1 MTTMIC
7 PFETPPRGTSSSTA
21 PMAPFKQPPGYPKP
35 SPVFVGSNPA
45 VTPQSSHAA
54 KTPVDSQKGGA
65 WWVESPICT
74 KQLYHANSPIGS
86 VRKQLFPITEK
97 KESLVEI
104 VAMQAHDELTESVV
118 KRALGDNYY

>member
-1 MTTMIC
+1 M
-7 PFETPPRGTSSSTA
+7 A
-21 PMAPFKQPPGYPKP
+21 PMAPFKQPPGYPKS
-35 SPVFVGSNPA
+35 SPVFIGSNPQ
-45 VTPQSSHAA
+45 VTPQSSHGT

-86 VRKQLFPITEK
+86 VRKQLFPTEE

-104 VAMQAHDELTESVV
+104 IAMQAHDELTESVV